1 MIKRLGGIT
10 IEIPDPLAWHPR
22 IDEALATAAIAQTQR
37 ESAIVYPRKG
47 APHVYW
53 GSKQYLRIPP
63 DAPIEG
69 SLIVHSHALFSGVG
83 DAGPSPE
90 DVERLW
96 SAKAAGLLLRDR
108 HALWVIAFPI
118 PMDHRH
124 HRIIEDWIERDEDAI
139 ARHDEHL
146 LCTIT
151 SMALESLG
159 LPFTL
164 TKAEGGKIG
173 AQTQPALVG

>member
-1 MIKRLGGIT
+1 MIKRLGAVA
-10 IEIPDPLAWHPR
+10 IEIPDELAAHPR
-22 IDEALATAAIAQTQR
+22 IDEALATAVTMQTQR
-37 ESAIVYPRKG
+37 ESAVIYPREG

-53 GSKQYLRIPP
+53 GSKQYLRLPP
-63 DAPIEG
+63 GAPIGG

-90 DVERLW
+90 DIERLW
-96 SAKAAGLLLRDR
+96 SAEVAGLLLRDR
-108 HALWVIAFPI
+108 HALWVIAFPMPI
-118 PMDHRH
+118 QEVHRF
-124 HRIIEDWIERDEDAI
+124 IIEDWFERDEDAI

-151 SMALESLG
+151 SMALEKLG

-164 TKAEGGKIG
+164 TRAREGKLG
-173 AQTQPALVG
+173 AQT